1 MPPIVR
7 SSLDFELDTLVR
19 RVDEDR
25 WLASRFAPRAVRKRL
40 IALYAL
46 NYELARVSES
56 VTQAAAGDIR
66 LAWWREAIAAVHEHA
81 QQPTHPV
88 VAAYAEAHAAAPF
101 APTIVERMI
110 EARRKDLDVQPFQTW
125 NDACDYL
132 DATAGGLIRLAFAA
146 CGQHSPRV
154 FEDMMHDAGQA
165 WGAAGLWRAE
175 RYWTARGRTLIP
187 SEGGTVQRYIEM
199 ARSALSRLERR
210 RAPQSF
216 FPALGYV
223 SLARLYL
230 MRGAETAPLLS
241 KQIRLIIAAA
251 TGRI

>member
-1 MPPIVR
+1 MTPIVR
-7 SSLDFELDTLVR
+7 SSIDRELDTLVR

-40 IALYAL
+40 VAVYAL
-46 NYELARVSES
+46 NYELAHVSES
-56 VTQAAAGDIR
+56 VTQAAAGDLR
-66 LAWWREAIAAVHEHA
+66 LAWWREAIAAVHEQA
-81 QQPTHPV
+81 QQATHPV
-88 VAAYAEAHAAAPF
+88 LAAYAEAHAAAPF
-101 APTIVERMI
+101 APTVVERMI
-110 EARRKDLDVQPFQTW
+110 EARRKDLDAQPFQTW
-125 NDACDYL
+125 SDACDYL
-132 DATAGGLIRLAFAA
+132 DATAGGLIRLAAA
-146 CGQHSPRV
+146 ASGPRSPLS
-154 FEDMMHDAGQA
+154 EGMMHDAGQA
-165 WGAAGLWRAE
+165 WGALGLWRAE

-187 SEGGTVQRYIEM
+187 REGGTAQRYIEI
-199 ARSALSRLERR
+199 ARSALSRLERQ
-210 RAPQSF
+210 RAPQSS